1 MRRRRFNGGDFLVLV
16 CMAMWLSCFAYT
28 FLPLFMDSGRNFSFT
43 ACNSLRECRER
54 SGMSQEL
61 LEMIDADEK
70 LIELLSKKA
79 KESNKEGK

>member
-1 MRRRRFNGGDFLVLV
+1 MRRRRFDGGDFLVLV
-16 CMAMWLSCFAYT
+16 CIAMWLSCFAYT
-28 FLPLFMDSGRNFSFT
+28 FLPLFMEKGFSFS

-54 SGMSQEL
+54 SGMSKEL

-70 LIELLSKKA
+70 LIELLSKKS